1 MPSAMYHDER
11 GSSQAQT
18 LLWRLSIAATVCRHH
33 RLRRRAQERGAG
45 TERNLGSSAK
55 RAVRLEQSDSTAH
68 CRRHR
73 CRFCAAESSWH
84 GQASSSGTLVRAN
97 ISHGA
102 SRQLTRPH
110 QRTQPRVR
118 AMAAAHCFVRGTQ
131 KFLRRDRGVNC
142 GKISDFVKSNAKRK
156 LEQARYCADSVH
168 RPIYGR
174 VGGDDTVPRPEVLGM
189 THRLGARS
197 RAARRPRRAGAGR
210 RLSAAERRA
219 QAGAAE
225 RRPGARAAPAPRRP
239 RASQVC
245 RGRRRGRRP
254 SAAPCPAPR
263 A

>member
-1 MPSAMYHDER
+1 MYHDER

-210 RLSAAERRA
+210 RLSAA
-219 QAGAAE
+219 
-225 RRPGARAAPAPRRP
+225 
-239 RASQVC
+239 
-245 RGRRRGRRP
+245 
-254 SAAPCPAPR
+254 
-263 A
+263 

>member
-1 MPSAMYHDER
+1 MYHDER

-118 AMAAAHCFVRGTQ
+118 AMAAAHCFVRGITSYPMHRSSGIYASYN
-131 KFLRRDRGVNC
+131 KEWGALLAAVTGSRRR
-142 GKISDFVKSNAKRK
+142 
-156 LEQARYCADSVH
+156 
-168 RPIYGR
+168 
-174 VGGDDTVPRPEVLGM
+174 M
-189 THRLGARS
+189 
-197 RAARRPRRAGAGR
+197 R
-210 RLSAAERRA
+210 RLSVCLGRL
-219 QAGAAE
+219 
-225 RRPGARAAPAPRRP
+225 PG
-239 RASQVC
+239 
-245 RGRRRGRRP
+245 RP
-254 SAAPCPAPR
+254 STLLPQSHFTRTCTHLCPS
-263 A
+263 